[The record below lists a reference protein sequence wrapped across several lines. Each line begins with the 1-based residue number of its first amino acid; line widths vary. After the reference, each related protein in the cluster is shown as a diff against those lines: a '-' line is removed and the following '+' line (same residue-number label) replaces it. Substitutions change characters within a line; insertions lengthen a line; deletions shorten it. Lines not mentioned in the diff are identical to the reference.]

1 MIQLDLPINCS
12 GGFIHFITL
21 ESFEASLGEN
31 CVKECIRSHFRQS
44 HLLPSSLLSCNSPK
58 FQDDLHD
65 QIHMHLNSV
74 HQRNQAVLP
83 GREELNLR
91 PKCLCRHGHTHT
103 TRATTPQVTH
113 APEQGSCRAAVERL
127 ASRWLAGSGHV
138 LGKFC

>member
-21 ESFEASLGEN
+21 ESFETSLGEN

-44 HLLPSSLLSCNSPK
+44 HLLPSPLLSCNSPK

-83 GREELNLR
+83 GREELN
-91 PKCLCRHGHTHT
+91 
-103 TRATTPQVTH
+103 
-113 APEQGSCRAAVERL
+113 
-127 ASRWLAGSGHV
+127 
-138 LGKFC
+138 